1 MILLQNYITNFF
13 KYIMI
18 SSLNFQM
25 LKKESWVISMIL
37 LNYIL
42 KDMIIVCSQ
51 KKRKEESTD
60 KEEFTDVPAMLPQE
74 GDGEE
79 VKERNELKI

>member
-1 MILLQNYITNFF
+1 
-13 KYIMI
+13 
-18 SSLNFQM
+18 
-25 LKKESWVISMIL
+25 MIL
-37 LNYIL
+37 LNYFL

-51 KKRKEESTD
+51 KKKEESAD